1 MLDKLLELFLDVTS
15 KVSKGEPVNVAFK
28 IEHLSPLQKIF
39 NGVLNYCFFLRR
51 GHAAYSS
58 AVNLLENNTT
68 VGATYFMTFHTVLK
82 TSADFIAAA
91 KNARSLAENITEAMG
106 ISDKGYRVF
115 PYSVFYVFYEQYFT
129 IVKDTIFNICMSLGA
144 VFIVTT
150 ILLGCE
156 VWSAMMVCIT
166 ISMIITNMFGVMWL
180 WNISLN
186 AVSLVNLVMCC
197 GISVEFCSHIVRA
210 FSVSLKQTRVQ
221 RAEEALANMGSSVF
235 SGITLTKFGGI
246 VVLAFAKSQI
256 FQIFYFRMYLA
267 IVLLGA
273 AHGLVF
279 LPVLLSYI
287 GPTMN
292 KGKVYAL
299 QNHYKNTEKEHLL
312 K

>member
-1 MLDKLLELFLDVTS
+1 MTFLPMFLSDNPNP
-15 KVSKGEPVNVAFK
+15 KCGKG
-28 IEHLSPLQKIF
+28 
-39 NGVLNYCFFLRR
+39 
-51 GHAAYSS
+51 GHAAYGS
-58 AVNLLENNTT
+58 AVNLIDNNTG
-68 VGATYFMTFHTVLK
+68 VGATYFMTYHTVLK

-91 KNARSLAENITEAMG
+91 KEARIIGQNITQAMG
-106 ISDKGYRVF
+106 ISGKGYRVF

-129 IVKDTIFNICMSLGA
+129 IVNDTIFNLCTSLGA

-150 ILLGCE
+150 VLLGYE
-156 VWSAMMVCIT
+156 VWSAVMVCIT
-166 ISMIITNMFGVMWL
+166 IAMIITNMFGVMWL

-210 FSVSLKQTRVQ
+210 FSVSTKKTRVG

-256 FQIFYFRMYLA
+256 FQIFYFRMYVA

-273 AHGLVF
+273 AHGLIF
-279 LPVLLSYI
+279 LPVMLSYI
-287 GPTMN
+287 GPSVN
-292 KGKVYAL
+292 KGKLSVL
-299 QNHYKNTEKEHLL
+299 HNHYKGTERERLL
-312 K
+312 Q